1 MSLFSSRLVL
11 LHLLVIVRG
20 FTVKNR
26 CLRATSLMNNRILS
40 SLTLLDTLNS
50 DSGESIISVNLKL
63 ESVLNVRDFS
73 TVHPSIKSGK
83 LFRAGCV
90 SNASD
95 SDVNFLREK
104 LGMKSWVDLRSSTEH
119 EDDSNMNSKIYDGY
133 QNVVY
138 DKKANILQTEEG
150 SVATIGKRFFI
161 PLMSES
167 LIKKG
172 IFGRFRKRVK
182 FLVML
187 TAPIAI
193 FSRRAYKRM
202 KSIFIND
209 INKGGLPL
217 LNEMM
222 LESSG
227 KAITTVLKVI
237 ANDENLPLAMYCT
250 AGKDRTGVIA
260 MLVLSILGISDIE
273 IIRDYEHSDSAY
285 RDINNKKAMV
295 AALSQDDLDPDIFLR
310 AKGPVMAD
318 ILKHVRTRYGSVEGF
333 LDENDFGHE
342 WRELLRKVML
352 KD

>member
-1 MSLFSSRLVL
+1 MTRCSGFHAKLVL
-11 LHLLVIVRG
+11 VRVSSSPNYH
-20 FTVKNR
+20 TLKS
-26 CLRATSLMNNRILS
+26 TSLS
-40 SLTLLDTLNS
+40 DTLNPES
-50 DSGESIISVNLKL
+50 DISVNVNLPL

-73 TVHPSIKSGK
+73 TVHPNIKSGK

-90 SNASD
+90 SSATD
-95 SDVNFLREK
+95 KDVRFFREK

-119 EDDSNMNSKIYDGY
+119 EDDENMNSKIYEGY
-133 QNVVY
+133 QSIVY
-138 DKKANILQTEEG
+138 DRKANSLKAEESLSG
-150 SVATIGKRFFI
+150 FGKRFFI

-172 IFGRFRKRVK
+172 IFFRFRKRIK

-187 TAPIAI
+187 IAPVSI
-193 FSRRAYKRM
+193 FSRRVYKRM
-202 KSIFIND
+202 RSIFIND

-237 ANDENLPLAMYCT
+237 ADDDNLPLAMFCT

-260 MLVLSILGISDIE
+260 MLVLSVLGVPDSD

-285 RDINNKKAMV
+285 KDINNKKAMV
-295 AALSQDDLDPDIFLR
+295 AALSQDDLDPDVFLR

-318 ILKHVRTRYGSVEGF
+318 ILKHIREKYGSVDGF
-333 LDENDFGHE
+333 LDKNDFGHE
-342 WRELLRKVML
+342 WRLRLRKAML
-352 KD
+352 TE